1 MPLDHDQVPWFARV
15 SPRGG
20 AATIMIA
27 AGTPLALVWSMW
39 ALAGEHTHRFLFV
52 PVLGIALVSLLCGV
66 AAGILASALS
76 TAGLAT
82 AAFLGDSATSIA
94 SGELT
99 RLGGVGIVSL
109 LVAWTTGSLRS
120 AYRIAARGRTA
131 ATRAAEQLARE
142 KARTERAVEVRDE
155 VLAVV
160 SHDLRNPLAAV
171 AVTADLLERRCDRVA
186 PDLSRHARTIQ
197 RHVVEMNRLIGDLV
211 DVAKIEAGRFPIK
224 LTVSSS
230 ERIGREA
237 VERFLPLAGAA
248 GVALELR
255 TGGAALPDVRCD
267 PQRILQ
273 ALSNLLGN
281 ALKVTASGG
290 QVAVIVEGVADQV
303 RFTVSD
309 TGRGIEP
316 EDLPHLFDRFRRGRS
331 PGYEGSGL
339 GLAIVRG
346 IIEAHGGSVSVES
359 APGQGARFS
368 FALGTAGEPAG

>member
-1 MPLDHDQVPWFARV
+1 
-15 SPRGG
+15 
-20 AATIMIA
+20 
-27 AGTPLALVWSMW
+27 MW
-39 ALAGEHTHRFLFV
+39 AVAGEHTHRFLFV
-52 PVLGIALVSLLCGV
+52 PVLGIALVSLLCGI
-66 AAGILASALS
+66 AAGVLASALS
-76 TAGLAT
+76 TAGLA
-82 AAFLGDSATSIA
+82 AIAFFGDAGTHVA
-94 SGELT
+94 SVEVT
-99 RLGGVGIVSL
+99 RLAGVGVVSL
-109 LVAWTTGSLRS
+109 LVACTNGSLQS
-120 AYRIAARGRTA
+120 AYRIAAKGRAA

-160 SHDLRNPLAAV
+160 SHDLRNPLAV
-171 AVTADLLERRCDRVA
+171 VSVTADLLERRCDRVA

-211 DVAKIEAGRFPIK
+211 DVAKIEAGRFPIT
-224 LTVSSS
+224 LAVASA
-230 ERIGREA
+230 EQIGREA

-255 TGGAALPDVRCD
+255 AHGGALPDVRCD
-267 PQRILQ
+267 PGRILQ

-281 ALKVTASGG
+281 ALKATPAGG
-290 QVAVIVEGVADQV
+290 QVAVIVEPLADQV

-316 EDLPHLFDRFRRGRS
+316 DDLPHLFDRFRRGRS

-359 APGQGARFS
+359 APGQGARFT
-368 FALGTAGEPAG
+368 FALRTAAAAAG